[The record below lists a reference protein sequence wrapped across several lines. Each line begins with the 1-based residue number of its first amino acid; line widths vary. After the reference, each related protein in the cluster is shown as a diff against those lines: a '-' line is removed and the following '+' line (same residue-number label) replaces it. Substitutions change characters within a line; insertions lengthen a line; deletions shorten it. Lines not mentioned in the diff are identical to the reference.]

1 MSYQGKSKRH
11 YDAAE
16 FMAFIGVIGA
26 GVSII
31 IYLIFLF
38 LFFSE

>member
-1 MSYQGKSKRH
+1 MSFQGKSKRH

-26 GVSII
+26 GLSILAYIIYSII
-31 IYLIFLF
+31 LYNA
-38 LFFSE
+38 